1 MELFHTS
8 PSEITKINTFGRFG
22 EFLCFSASVYTM
34 SAGEVVT
41 YKIDVADTDIIE
53 ASSLFY
59 HEDAEK
65 LSALVE
71 RVMELADCDE
81 DAAEGLLSQKDDCGD
96 AELSWDIQALTAQ
109 AAKLLGYRGVSM
121 SDEQG
126 TCYMIDML
134 GHETELERI

>member
-8 PSEITKINTFGRFG
+8 PAEITNINTFGRFG
-22 EFLCFSASVYTM
+22 EFLCFSADVYTM

-41 YKIDVADTDIIE
+41 YKIEVDDTDIIE
-53 ASSLFY
+53 SSSLFY
-59 HEDAEK
+59 HEGAEK
-65 LSALVE
+65 LSPLVE
-71 RVMELADCDE
+71 RVMELAGCDE
-81 DAAEGLLSQKDDCGD
+81 DTAEDLLSQKDDCGD

-109 AAKLLGYRGVSM
+109 AAKILGYRGVSM

-134 GHETELERI
+134 GHEAELERA